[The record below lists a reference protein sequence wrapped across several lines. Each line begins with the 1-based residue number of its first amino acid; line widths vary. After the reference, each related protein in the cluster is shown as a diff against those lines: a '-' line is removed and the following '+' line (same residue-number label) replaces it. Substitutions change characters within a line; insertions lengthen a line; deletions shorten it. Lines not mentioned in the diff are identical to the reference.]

1 MFLFRRYVPGQ
12 HGGRMPKHRLIHFS
26 PYDLPFI
33 LFLISAAASI
43 WPAYN
48 PSLGA
53 KTILAYLLGALLY
66 WVLSRL
72 AVHRR
77 GWHWAAVALAVFGA
91 LFAGLY
97 ITQVGHTGGDEK
109 IGALARLARII
120 ARFTPD
126 LAFFKPD
133 GNSAGTFLE
142 GIIFLQAGLALRVQ
156 TRRWKIGLWA
166 AVILTTFGL
175 FMSVSRGAWTAVA
188 AGVLLWAALYW
199 KPARYLLIAG
209 CLGLAGLVLWVAL
222 GGDLTIVDQV
232 PVIGSLLGALLIR
245 PDRLTVYYHSLA
257 MLSEVPFTGIGL
269 GGQFAMT
276 YARYQLYLHVPFLY
290 YSHNLFLE
298 IWLEQGVLGIF
309 AFLWLAAS
317 LFRNAW
323 IYRSGQGL
331 LRFEATWI
339 GMVAILIHG
348 LSDARQ
354 TQSLWCWLPLVGLLG
369 LNAALITSQRVTET
383 RALPRWLPAVAA
395 ALLVAGVWIS
405 AMPLAG
411 SAVLNR
417 ASIVHHR
424 ADLAPGLSEE
434 QRANLRVQAA
444 EEFRQV
450 LKKDSGNFGANHRL
464 GMLALVSGN
473 YEEAIDHLELAL
485 RRYPLHEGVRKM
497 LGLAYAHHGD
507 VEQAAVYLEGML
519 NIVQELNYYA
529 DYYERE
535 GRPDLSRSFYQ
546 LSLIFQPD
554 QPYIQQWLDAQ
565 AP

>member
-1 MFLFRRYVPGQ
+1 
-12 HGGRMPKHRLIHFS
+12 MPKLRSIHLS
-26 PYDLPFI
+26 SYDLPFI

-43 WPAYN
+43 WPAYD

-53 KTILAYLLGALLY
+53 KTMMVYLVGALLY
-66 WVLSRL
+66 WTLSRF

-77 GWHWAAVALAVFGA
+77 VWDWTGVALAVLGA

-109 IGALARLARII
+109 IGALSRLAGII
-120 ARFTPD
+120 ARFAPD

-142 GIIFLQAGLALRVQ
+142 GIIFLQAGLALRAK
-156 TRRWKIGLWA
+156 TRGWKIGLWV
-166 AVILTTFGL
+166 AVALTGFGL
-175 FMSVSRGAWTAVA
+175 LMSVSRGAWTAVA
-188 AGVLLWAALYW
+188 AGGLLWAALYW
-199 KPARYLLIAG
+199 KPARYLLVAG
-209 CLGLAGLVLWVAL
+209 CLGLAGLALWVVL
-222 GGDLTIVDQV
+222 SGDLTIVDRV
-232 PVIGSLLGALLIR
+232 PVIGGLLGALLIR
-245 PDRLTVYYHSLA
+245 PDRLSVYYHSLA
-257 MLSEVPFTGIGL
+257 MLSEAPFTGIGL

-317 LFRNAW
+317 LLRNAW
-323 IYRSGQGL
+323 IYRGEQGR
-331 LRFEATWI
+331 LRFESTWI
-339 GMVAILIHG
+339 GIVAILIHG

-354 TQSLWCWLPLVGLLG
+354 TQSLWCWLPFVGLLG

-383 RALPRWLPAVAA
+383 RTLPRWLPAAAA

-411 SAVLNR
+411 AVQLNR
-417 ASIVHHR
+417 ASIMHHR

-434 QRANLRVQAA
+434 QRAILRGQAA
-444 EEFRQV
+444 EGFRQV
-450 LKKDSGNFGANHRL
+450 LEKNPENFGARHRL
-464 GMLALVSGN
+464 GMLALIDGN
-473 YEEAIDHLELAL
+473 DEEAIDHLELAL
-485 RRYPLHEGVRKM
+485 DRYPLHEGVRKM

-507 VEQAAVYLEGML
+507 VEQAAVQLKGLL

-535 GRPDLSRSFYQ
+535 GRPELSLSFYQ

-554 QPYIQQWLDAQ
+554 QPYIQQWLDAHT
-565 AP
+565 P